1 MDVGDPSNF
10 ARMLAL
16 FGGDAA
22 RMREAAVGSS
32 HTDDETRGA
41 IERVYQAHGYVLDP
55 HSAVGYLG
63 LEAARARRPGS
74 VGILLAT
81 AHPAK
86 FSETVEPAIGQT
98 IEVPERLAILQ
109 ERDSRAT
116 RIDPDAGQLEHLLLS
131 G

>member
-1 MDVGDPSNF
+1 MN
-10 ARMLAL
+10 
-16 FGGDAA
+16 GGF
-22 RMREAAVGSS
+22 RRSPW
-32 HTDDETRGA
+32 
-41 IERVYQAHGYVLDP
+41 LK
-55 HSAVGYLG
+55 G
-63 LEAARARRPGS
+63 LISTLS

-81 AHPAK
+81 APPAK